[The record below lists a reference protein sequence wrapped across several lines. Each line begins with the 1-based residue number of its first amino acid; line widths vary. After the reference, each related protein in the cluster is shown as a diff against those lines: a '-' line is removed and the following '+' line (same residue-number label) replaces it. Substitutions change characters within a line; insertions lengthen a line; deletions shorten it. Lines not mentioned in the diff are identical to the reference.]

1 MKRRN
6 LFRQP
11 AWRTTLFFC
20 LLCGVLLY
28 TANRQ
33 ADGFITAAHDDPEW
47 FANNETMLIKR
58 VHEDSWDIAY
68 GFADDCPDSEKT
80 EENLANIRAALET
93 AIRLWLEPLREIS
106 DKPIVDKFNFYD
118 LDRTPYHIYAVFTC
132 EFGKSHANRIGRK
145 ITMKRIRW
153 GTSISPDLPYRLSS
167 LLHELGHTFD
177 LADTYSEEGRGE
189 SFVSTGNLRSTRGK
203 HPESVMSAVNCSLGL
218 CDDDKKAIQ
227 WLYRYH
233 YEGLDPTN
241 CPPDYVYDELKE
253 GDRRIGGCVP
263 RQPLIF
269 EARQGHVSL
278 VQDMLK
284 QQDKNL
290 LINERDKDGNTALHH
305 LAMHMP
311 DYISD
316 SVWGRTITPIL
327 AYPGIDI
334 NIKNNARNT
343 ALHLAARFNRY
354 VMVEML
360 LEVEGVALNA
370 RNLLGMTPL
379 HYAAERGDV
388 DSATLLLA
396 HSNINPNLLTEAG
409 LTALQ
414 VAERRDDIA
423 EVITAWVPEEVLTAR
438 EIARQQRNDVNAAL
452 GHPAWT
458 SPLHS
463 IPSPSELQQ
472 GRAEIAALLR
482 AHPGIILPETS
493 DINGDGIVN
502 ILDLVK
508 VSSAFGQLGQVLEDV
523 NGDGVVNILD
533 LVKVAGDF
541 GQ

>member
-11 AWRTTLFFC
+11 AWHTPLFFC
-20 LLCGVLLY
+20 LLCAVLLY
-28 TANRQ
+28 TAKQ
-33 ADGFITAAHDDPEW
+33 AEGFITAAHDKPEA
-47 FANNETMLIKR
+47 FANNENMLIKR

-68 GFADDCPDSEKT
+68 GFADDCPDSIKT
-80 EENLANIRAALET
+80 EENLTILREALET
-93 AIRLWLEPLREIS
+93 SIRLWLEPLREIS

-118 LDRTPYHIYAVFTC
+118 RGRKPYHIYAEFEC
-132 EFGKSHANRIGRK
+132 EFGRSHANRYGR
-145 ITMKRIRW
+145 IIFMQKRGW
-153 GTSISPDLPYRLSS
+153 TPISPDLLYDWYP

-177 LADTYSEEGRGE
+177 LADTYAEEGRGE
-189 SFVSTGNLRSTRGK
+189 SFVSTGNLSNTRGK
-203 HPESVMSAVNCSLGL
+203 HPSSSVMSGVGCSSKCEGGLCSPGL

-241 CPPDYVYDELKE
+241 CPPDYVYDELRD
-253 GDRRIGGCVP
+253 GDRQIGGCVP

-269 EARQGHVSL
+269 EARQGHIGF
-278 VQDMLK
+278 VQNMVK
-284 QQDKNL
+284 ENKNL
-290 LINERDKDGNTALHH
+290 LINEQDKDGNTALHH
-305 LAMHMP
+305 LAIYVYSSNYL
-311 DYISD
+311 DVWNAGLARTLT
-316 SVWGRTITPIL
+316 SVL

-354 VMVEML
+354 TMVEML

-379 HYAAERGDV
+379 HYAAERGHV
-388 DSATLLLA
+388 KSATHLLA

-423 EVITAWVPEEVLTAR
+423 AVLAAWAADTEE
-438 EIARQQRNDVNAAL
+438 AL
-452 GHPAWT
+452 DRYLDLDLADF
-458 SPLHS
+458 

-472 GRAEIAALLR
+472 DRAEIAALLR

-493 DINGDGIVN
+493 DINGDGVVN

-508 VSSAFGQLGQVLEDV
+508 VSSAFGQLGQVPEDV
-523 NGDGVVNILD
+523 NGDGIVNILD

>member
-1 MKRRN
+1 MKIRN

-11 AWRTTLFFC
+11 AWHTTLFFC
-20 LLCGVLLY
+20 LLCGVLLH
-28 TANRQ
+28 TAKQ
-33 ADGFITAAHDDPEW
+33 AEGFITVAHDEPER
-47 FANNETMLIKR
+47 FANGKNMLIKR

-80 EENLANIRAALET
+80 EENLAILREALEH

-118 LDRTPYHIYAVFTC
+118 LDRKPYHIYARFTC
-132 EFGKSHANRIGRK
+132 RFGRSGANKWTRVVV
-145 ITMKRIRW
+145 MKKVNW
-153 GTSISPDLPYRLSS
+153 GLRISPDLPYRLSS

-177 LADTYSEEGRGE
+177 LADTYAEEGRGE
-189 SFVSTGNLRSTRGK
+189 SFVSTGNLSSTRGK
-203 HPESVMSAVNCSLGL
+203 HPKSVMSSVYCRQQL

-241 CPPDYVYDELKE
+241 CPPDYVYDELP
-253 GDRRIGGCVP
+253 GDDRIGGCVP

-269 EARQGHVSL
+269 EARQGHISL
-278 VQDMLK
+278 VQRMVK
-284 QQDKNL
+284 QNKNL
-290 LINERDKDGNTALHH
+290 LINEQDKDGNTALHH
-305 LAMHMP
+305 LAIYTYP
-311 DYISD
+311 GNYLDNWNEALAETLTF
-316 SVWGRTITPIL
+316 VL

-334 NIKNNARNT
+334 NIKNNVRNT
-343 ALHLAARFNRY
+343 PLHLAARSHSSY

-379 HYAAERGDV
+379 HYAAERGHV
-388 DSATLLLA
+388 DSAKHLLA

-423 EVITAWVPEEVLTAR
+423 EVLAAWAADTEE
-438 EIARQQRNDVNAAL
+438 AL
-452 GHPAWT
+452 DRYLDRDLADF
-458 SPLHS
+458 

-472 GRAEIAALLR
+472 GRADIAALLR

-493 DINGDGIVN
+493 DINGDGVVN

-508 VSSAFGQLGQVLEDV
+508 VSSAFGQLGQVPEDV

>member
-1 MKRRN
+1 MKIRN

-11 AWRTTLFFC
+11 AWHTTLFFC

-33 ADGFITAAHDDPEW
+33 AEGFITLAHDNPER
-47 FANNETMLIKR
+47 FANDETMLIKR

-68 GFADDCPDSEKT
+68 GFADDCPDSIKT
-80 EENLANIRAALET
+80 EENLTILREILEK
-93 AIRLWLEPLREIS
+93 AIRMWLEPLREIS

-118 LDRTPYHIYAVFTC
+118 LDRSPWHISAEFEC
-132 EFGKSHANRIGRK
+132 EFGRSRANRNARK
-145 ITMKRIRW
+145 IFMEKGHW
-153 GTSISPDLPYRLSS
+153 GSRISPDLPYRLRS
-167 LLHELGHTFD
+167 LVHELGHTFD
-177 LADTYSEEGRGE
+177 LADTYTEEGRGE
-189 SFVSTGNLRSTRGK
+189 SFVSTGNISSTRGK
-203 HPESVMSAVNCSLGL
+203 HTASSVMSGVGCSSKCEGGLCFPAL

-269 EARQGHVSL
+269 EARQGHIHF
-278 VQDMLK
+278 VQDLVK
-284 QQDKNL
+284 QNKNL
-290 LINERDKDGNTALHH
+290 LINEQDKDGNTALHH
-305 LAMHMP
+305 LAIYVYAGNYL
-311 DYISD
+311 DNWNEALAETLTF
-316 SVWGRTITPIL
+316 VL

-343 ALHLAARFNRY
+343 PLHLAARSHSSY

-379 HYAAERGDV
+379 HYAAERGHV
-388 DSATLLLA
+388 DSAKHLLA

-423 EVITAWVPEEVLTAR
+423 EVLAAW
-438 EIARQQRNDVNAAL
+438 AADTEDEL
-452 GHPAWT
+452 DRYLDRDLADFI
-458 SPLHS
+458 PL
-463 IPSPSELQQ
+463 PSELQQ
-472 GRAEIAALLR
+472 DRAEIAALLR

-493 DINGDGIVN
+493 DINGDGVVN

-508 VSSAFGQLGQVLEDV
+508 VSSAFGQLGQVPEDV